1 MAALASSGLSQH
13 PEHAAFKAPSR
24 HGSAMPLGKLG
35 GWCRGR
41 ATAPWKLPLGALQS
55 LVLAAITQDRGVV
68 LKSANRRL
76 QPSLMSRGKSSQ
88 TSRPQPLGT
97 TPEQN
102 AIPCKPTGST
112 IRTFHGRK
120 QKLWS
125 RGLSVS
131 QLRSWTILNFKSS
144 QPATVSEHRP
154 PCLRGIPRADGGA
167 TSSHSDCVSPGLQ
180 GGLH

>member
-88 TSRPQPLGT
+88 TLT
-97 TPEQN
+97 
-102 AIPCKPTGST
+102 A
-112 IRTFHGRK
+112 
-120 QKLWS
+120 
-125 RGLSVS
+125 
-131 QLRSWTILNFKSS
+131 
-144 QPATVSEHRP
+144 PATRDH
-154 PCLRGIPRADGGA
+154 AGA
-167 TSSHSDCVSPGLQ
+167 ERNTLQTHGLYY
-180 GGLH
+180 